1 MKPGLMAAA
10 RFSRRYGVMLVLMG
24 IIAYQLA
31 FTWVP
36 QWVDAA
42 GREGM
47 LVSQFTVEDRQG
59 RRVPLS
65 DFRGAPLI
73 LNFWASW
80 CLPCR
85 VEIPLLAAALP
96 GLREQGKQLLGINLQ
111 ESWPDIDRYRRE
123 VDIPYPVYRDNGELA
138 AKLGVGLLP
147 ALVIIDEEG
156 RVQNIVYGFRP
167 WVRWYLQWWI

>member
-1 MKPGLMAAA
+1 MAAA
-10 RFSRRYGVMLVLMG
+10 NFSRRYGVMLVLLG
-24 IIAYQLA
+24 IIAYKLA

-36 QWVDAA
+36 QWIDAS

-47 LVSQFTVEDRQG
+47 QVSQFSVEDRQG

-65 DFRGAPLI
+65 QFRGAPLI

-80 CLPCR
+80 CIPCR
-85 VEIPLLAAALP
+85 VEIPLLADALP

-111 ESWPDIDRYRRE
+111 ESWPDIDRYRLE
-123 VDIPYPVYRDNGELA
+123 VDSPYPVYRDNGELA
-138 AKLGVGLLP
+138 EQLGVGLLP
-147 ALVIIDEEG
+147 ALVIIDQDG